1 MLEKFTWYKQ
11 SAYKW
16 KGEGITVYID
26 PWGLRAQEEPAD
38 VVFITHAHSDHFQPT
53 DIQKIR
59 KKTTQIV
66 APRDVAEKLT
76 GEVNATKPGGSV
88 HAAGIRRQ
96 TDPADS
102 TVEHRLQPQPK
113 SNNG

>member
-38 VVFITHAHSDHFQPT
+38 VVFITHAHSDHFEPT
-53 DIQKIR
+53 DIEKIR
-59 KKTTQIV
+59 KKTTQFV

-76 GEVNATKPGGSV
+76 GEVKAIKPGESLE
-88 HAAGIRRQ
+88 AAPIKVQILKPVNAFERTGAA
-96 TDPADS
+96 T
-102 TVEHRLQPQPK
+102 H
-113 SNNG
+113 